1 MAGEEQEEGKDTGK
15 CKREGESGMED
26 GKEGLGKE
34 GGACKYTAVVF
45 CSIFQLMQDKKNYH
59 KNTVWTI
66 FKNYPCCRSW
76 PKFGLLK

>member
-45 CSIFQLMQDKKNYH
+45 CSIFQLMQDKK
-59 KNTVWTI
+59 TTTRI
-66 FKNYPCCRSW
+66 L
-76 PKFGLLK
+76 FGLFLKTILVADHGLNLAC